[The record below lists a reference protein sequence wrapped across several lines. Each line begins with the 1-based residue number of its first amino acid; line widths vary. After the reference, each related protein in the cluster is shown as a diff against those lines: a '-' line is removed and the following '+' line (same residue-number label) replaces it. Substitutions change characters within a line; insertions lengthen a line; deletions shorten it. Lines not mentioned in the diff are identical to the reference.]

1 MTLEATINCDCGE
14 SFGQWSLGDDEGLF
28 PIVDIANLACGFHGG
43 DFDVMRK
50 TVELA
55 KKHNVGIGSHPSL
68 PDQQGFG
75 RRVMVME
82 PASFFNAILYQ
93 QGALTAYLKLAG
105 IQQTHIKP
113 HGQVKRF
120 SLAHAYIMSSKDID
134 LARQSAKV
142 AKLYDLPLLGL
153 PGSAHEEACKEEGVE
168 FIAGGLPFL
177 LPLPHHVVAYLS
189 LPTEWYAD
197 LQYSDDAKLLPPAS
211 AAHRTPITGEQ
222 TRGMLETSTWLSLAG
237 QTCKFPEGTK
247 KISICVHGDFPG
259 AVEVA
264 KAVRRAID
272 DVKNGVPAQ

>member
-1 MTLEATINCDCGE
+1 MALEATINCDCGE

-113 HGQVKRF
+113 HGQ
-120 SLAHAYIMSSKDID
+120 AYIMSSNDIE

-168 FIAGGLPFL
+168 FIA
-177 LPLPHHVVAYLS
+177 
-189 LPTEWYAD
+189 EWYAD

-211 AAHRTPITGEQ
+211 AARRTPITGEQ
-222 TRGMLETSTWLSLAG
+222 VYKRTRGMLETSTWLSLAG
-237 QTCKFPEGTK
+237 QTCKFPEGIR

-264 KAVRRAID
+264 KAVRTAID

>member
-1 MTLEATINCDCGE
+1 MALEATINCDCGE

-68 PDQQGFG
+68 PAFSEDLIDQQGFG

-113 HGQVKRF
+113 HGQ
-120 SLAHAYIMSSKDID
+120 AYIMSSKDIE

-153 PGSAHEEACKEEGVE
+153 PGSAHEEACKEE
-168 FIAGGLPFL
+168 
-177 LPLPHHVVAYLS
+177 
-189 LPTEWYAD
+189 EWYAD
-197 LQYSDDAKLLPPAS
+197 LQYSDDVSCFPSHAKLLPPAS

-264 KAVRRAID
+264 KAVRTAID
-272 DVKNGVPAQ
+272 DVKNGVPAR